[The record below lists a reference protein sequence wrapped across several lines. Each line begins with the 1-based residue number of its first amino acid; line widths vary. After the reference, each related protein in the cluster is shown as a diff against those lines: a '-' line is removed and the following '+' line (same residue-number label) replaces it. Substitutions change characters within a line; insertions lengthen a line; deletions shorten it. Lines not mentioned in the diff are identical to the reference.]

1 MQKGYGEM
9 IEFVRE
15 MDKNYLKIVNDTG
28 CSDYCMKMLEN
39 NVIEGFL
46 STRSVSVNN
55 QLSYLYD
62 ISGNI
67 PLEEKYSGKELSAD
81 DIVRIA
87 GLLRGIIEVSESY
100 MLNIDGVL
108 FDIRYIFCG
117 INDRSWNFVY
127 NSSEASNARDGIKR
141 VMEFIL
147 GKLDH
152 KDGNAVILGYGLYKR
167 VCHGEIPITRI
178 FDNIE
183 ELTEDKKDVEYEL
196 NRRQYPSVMPESII
210 QEEEKTS
217 PDYKKYIIPGAAVGV
232 AAVILAAVLSGAA
245 IAVVVFLI
253 CIAVFA
259 VCLIFKMRGQFWERI
274 VRREVDMPYEADT
287 PQLSVSRQNVMAG
300 VTSNIVD
307 NATVLMSMENTSLR
321 RIVKDGPRD
330 EYMLTQGNVSIG
342 SGASADILIKD
353 SGISRLHARL
363 TKEGEMYFIKDMN
376 STNGTWVNE
385 HRLSVYEMCPV
396 KNGDI
401 IRLAQSRFEL
411 IDTSE

>member
-1 MQKGYGEM
+1 M

-39 NVIEGFL
+39 NDIEGFL
-46 STRSVSVNN
+46 PTRSVSVNN

-67 PLEEKYSGKELSAD
+67 PLEEKYSGKELSAE

-87 GLLRGIIEVSESY
+87 GQIREIIEVSESY

-117 INDRSWNFVY
+117 INDMSWNFVY
-127 NSSEASNARDGIKR
+127 NSSAASDARDGIKR
-141 VMEFIL
+141 VLEFIL

-167 VCHGEIPITRI
+167 VCHGEIPITQV

-245 IAVVVFLI
+245 MAVVVFLI
-253 CIAVFA
+253 CIAVLAAF
-259 VCLIFKMRGQFWERI
+259 LIFKMRGQFWERI

>member
-1 MQKGYGEM
+1 M

-39 NVIEGFL
+39 NDIEGFL
-46 STRSVSVNN
+46 PTRSVSVNN

-67 PLEEKYSGKELSAD
+67 PLEEKYSGKELSAE

-87 GLLRGIIEVSESY
+87 GQIREIIEVSESY

-117 INDRSWNFVY
+117 INDMSWNFVY
-127 NSSEASNARDGIKR
+127 NSSAASDARDGIKR
-141 VMEFIL
+141 VLEFIL

-217 PDYKKYIIPGAAVGV
+217 PDYKKYIIPGVAVGV

-245 IAVVVFLI
+245 MAVVVFLI
-253 CIAVFA
+253 CIAVLAAF
-259 VCLIFKMRGQFWERI
+259 LIFKMRGQFWERI

-287 PQLSVSRQNVMAG
+287 PQMSVSRQNVMAG

-307 NATVLMSMENTSLR
+307 NATVLMSMGNTSLR

>member
-1 MQKGYGEM
+1 M

-39 NVIEGFL
+39 NDIEGFL
-46 STRSVSVNN
+46 PTRSVSVNN

-67 PLEEKYSGKELSAD
+67 PLEEKYSGKELSAE

-87 GLLRGIIEVSESY
+87 GQIREIIEVSESY

-117 INDRSWNFVY
+117 INDMSWNFVY
-127 NSSEASNARDGIKR
+127 NSSAASDARDGIKR
-141 VMEFIL
+141 VLEFIL

-210 QEEEKTS
+210 QEEERTS

-245 IAVVVFLI
+245 MAVVVFLI
-253 CIAVFA
+253 CIAVLAAF
-259 VCLIFKMRGQFWERI
+259 LIFKMRGQFWERI

>member
-1 MQKGYGEM
+1 MQKGYWEM

-39 NVIEGFL
+39 NDIEGFL
-46 STRSVSVNN
+46 PTRSVSVNN

-67 PLEEKYSGKELSAD
+67 PLEEKYSGKELSAE

-87 GLLRGIIEVSESY
+87 GQIREIIEVSESY

-117 INDRSWNFVY
+117 INDMSWNFVY
-127 NSSEASNARDGIKR
+127 NSSAASDARDGIKR
-141 VMEFIL
+141 VLEFIL

-217 PDYKKYIIPGAAVGV
+217 PDYKKYIIPGVAVGV

-245 IAVVVFLI
+245 MAVVVFLI
-253 CIAVFA
+253 CIAVLAAF
-259 VCLIFKMRGQFWERI
+259 LIFKMRGQFWERI

>member
-1 MQKGYGEM
+1 M

-15 MDKNYLKIVNDTG
+15 MDKNYLKIVNVTG

-39 NVIEGFL
+39 NDIEGFL
-46 STRSVSVNN
+46 PMRSVSVNN

-67 PLEEKYSGKELSAD
+67 PLEEKYSGKELSAE

-87 GLLRGIIEVSESY
+87 GQIREIIEVSESY

-117 INDRSWNFVY
+117 INDMSWNFVY
-127 NSSEASNARDGIKR
+127 NSSAASDARDGIKR
-141 VMEFIL
+141 VLEFIL

-245 IAVVVFLI
+245 MAVVVFLI
-253 CIAVFA
+253 CIAVLAAF
-259 VCLIFKMRGQFWERI
+259 LIFKMRGQFWERI

-287 PQLSVSRQNVMAG
+287 PQLSVSRQNVMVG

>member
-1 MQKGYGEM
+1 M

-39 NVIEGFL
+39 NDIEGFL
-46 STRSVSVNN
+46 PTRSVSVNN

-67 PLEEKYSGKELSAD
+67 PLEEKYSGKELSAE

-87 GLLRGIIEVSESY
+87 GQIREIIEVSESY

-117 INDRSWNFVY
+117 INDMSWNFVY
-127 NSSEASNARDGIKR
+127 NSSAASDARDGIKR
-141 VMEFIL
+141 VLEFIL

-217 PDYKKYIIPGAAVGV
+217 PDYKKYIIPGVAVGV

-245 IAVVVFLI
+245 MAIVVFLI
-253 CIAVFA
+253 CMAVLAAF
-259 VCLIFKMRGQFWERI
+259 LIFKMRGQFWERI

>member
-1 MQKGYGEM
+1 M

-39 NVIEGFL
+39 NDIEGFL
-46 STRSVSVNN
+46 PTRSVSVNN

-87 GLLRGIIEVSESY
+87 GQIREIIEVSESY

-117 INDRSWNFVY
+117 INDMSWNFVY
-127 NSSEASNARDGIKR
+127 NSSAASDARDGIKR
-141 VMEFIL
+141 VLEFIL

-217 PDYKKYIIPGAAVGV
+217 PDYKKYIIPGVAVGV

-245 IAVVVFLI
+245 MAVVVFLI
-253 CIAVFA
+253 CIAVLTAF
-259 VCLIFKMRGQFWERI
+259 LIFKMRGQFWERI

>member
-1 MQKGYGEM
+1 M

-39 NVIEGFL
+39 NDIEGFL
-46 STRSVSVNN
+46 PTRSVAVNN

-67 PLEEKYSGKELSAD
+67 PLEEKYSGKELSAE

-87 GLLRGIIEVSESY
+87 GQIREIIEVSESY

-117 INDRSWNFVY
+117 INDMSWNFVY
-127 NSSEASNARDGIKR
+127 NSSAASDARDGIKR
-141 VMEFIL
+141 VLEFIL

-217 PDYKKYIIPGAAVGV
+217 PDYKKYIIPGVAVGV

-245 IAVVVFLI
+245 MAIVVFLI
-253 CIAVFA
+253 CMAVLAAF
-259 VCLIFKMRGQFWERI
+259 LIFKMRGQFWERI

>member
-1 MQKGYGEM
+1 M

-39 NVIEGFL
+39 NDIEGFL
-46 STRSVSVNN
+46 PTRSVSVNN

-67 PLEEKYSGKELSAD
+67 PLEEKYSGKELSAE

-87 GLLRGIIEVSESY
+87 GQIREIIEVSESY

-117 INDRSWNFVY
+117 INDMSWNFVY
-127 NSSEASNARDGIKR
+127 NSSAASDARDGIKR
-141 VMEFIL
+141 VLEFIL

-245 IAVVVFLI
+245 MAVVVFLI
-253 CIAVFA
+253 CIAVLAAF
-259 VCLIFKMRGQFWERI
+259 LIFKMRGQFWERI

>member
-1 MQKGYGEM
+1 M

-39 NVIEGFL
+39 NDIEGFL
-46 STRSVSVNN
+46 PTRSVSVNN

-67 PLEEKYSGKELSAD
+67 PLEEKYSGKELSAE

-87 GLLRGIIEVSESY
+87 GQIREIIEVSESY

-117 INDRSWNFVY
+117 INDMSWNFVY
-127 NSSEASNARDGIKR
+127 NSSAASDARDGIKR
-141 VMEFIL
+141 VLEFIL

-217 PDYKKYIIPGAAVGV
+217 PDYKKYIIPGVAVGV

-245 IAVVVFLI
+245 MAVVVFLI
-253 CIAVFA
+253 CIAVLAAF
-259 VCLIFKMRGQFWERI
+259 LIFKMRGQFWERI

-363 TKEGEMYFIKDMN
+363 TKEGEMCFIKDMN

>member
-1 MQKGYGEM
+1 M

-28 CSDYCMKMLEN
+28 CSDYSMKMLEN
-39 NVIEGFL
+39 NDIEGFL
-46 STRSVSVNN
+46 PTRSVSVNN

-67 PLEEKYSGKELSAD
+67 PLEEKYSGKELSAE

-87 GLLRGIIEVSESY
+87 GQIREIIEVSESY

-117 INDRSWNFVY
+117 INDMSWNFVY
-127 NSSEASNARDGIKR
+127 NSSAASDARDGIKR
-141 VMEFIL
+141 VLEFIL

-217 PDYKKYIIPGAAVGV
+217 PDYKKYIIPGVAVGV

-245 IAVVVFLI
+245 MAVVVFLI
-253 CIAVFA
+253 CIAVLAAF
-259 VCLIFKMRGQFWERI
+259 LIFKMRGQFWERI

>member
-1 MQKGYGEM
+1 M

-39 NVIEGFL
+39 NDIEGFL
-46 STRSVSVNN
+46 PTRSVSVNN

-67 PLEEKYSGKELSAD
+67 PLEEKYSGKELSAE

-87 GLLRGIIEVSESY
+87 GQIREIIEVSESY

-117 INDRSWNFVY
+117 INDMSWNFVY
-127 NSSEASNARDGIKR
+127 NSSAASDARDGIKR
-141 VMEFIL
+141 VLEFIL

-217 PDYKKYIIPGAAVGV
+217 PDYKKYIIPGVAVGV

-245 IAVVVFLI
+245 MAVVVFLI
-253 CIAVFA
+253 CIAVLAAF
-259 VCLIFKMRGQFWERI
+259 LIFKMRGQFWERI

-287 PQLSVSRQNVMAG
+287 PQLSVSRQNVMVG

>member
-1 MQKGYGEM
+1 M

-39 NVIEGFL
+39 NDIEGFL
-46 STRSVSVNN
+46 PTRSVSVNN

-67 PLEEKYSGKELSAD
+67 PLEEKYSGKELSAE

-87 GLLRGIIEVSESY
+87 GQIREIIEVSESY

-117 INDRSWNFVY
+117 INDMSWNFVY
-127 NSSEASNARDGIKR
+127 NSSAASDARDGIKR
-141 VMEFIL
+141 VLEFIL

-217 PDYKKYIIPGAAVGV
+217 PDYKKYIIPGVAVGV

-245 IAVVVFLI
+245 MAVVVFLI
-253 CIAVFA
+253 CIAVLAAF
-259 VCLIFKMRGQFWERI
+259 LIFKMRGQFWERI

-307 NATVLMSMENTSLR
+307 NATVLMSTENTLLR

>member
-1 MQKGYGEM
+1 M

-39 NVIEGFL
+39 NDIEGFL
-46 STRSVSVNN
+46 PTRSVSVNN

-67 PLEEKYSGKELSAD
+67 PLEEKYSGKELSAE

-87 GLLRGIIEVSESY
+87 GQIREIIEVSESY

-117 INDRSWNFVY
+117 INDMSWNFVY
-127 NSSEASNARDGIKR
+127 NSSSASDARDGIKR
-141 VMEFIL
+141 VLEFIL

-210 QEEEKTS
+210 QEEERTS
-217 PDYKKYIIPGAAVGV
+217 PDYKKYIIPGVAVGV

-245 IAVVVFLI
+245 MAVVVFLI
-253 CIAVFA
+253 CIAVLAAF
-259 VCLIFKMRGQFWERI
+259 LIFKMRGQFWERI

>member
-1 MQKGYGEM
+1 M

-39 NVIEGFL
+39 NDIEGFL
-46 STRSVSVNN
+46 PTRSVSVNN

-67 PLEEKYSGKELSAD
+67 PLEEKYSGKELSAE

-87 GLLRGIIEVSESY
+87 GQIREIIEVSESY

-117 INDRSWNFVY
+117 INDMSWNFVY
-127 NSSEASNARDGIKR
+127 NSSAASDARDGIKR
-141 VMEFIL
+141 VLEFIL

-217 PDYKKYIIPGAAVGV
+217 PDYKKYIIPGVAVGV

-245 IAVVVFLI
+245 MAVVVFLI
-253 CIAVFA
+253 CIAVLAAF
-259 VCLIFKMRGQFWERI
+259 LIFKMRGQFWERI

-307 NATVLMSMENTSLR
+307 NATILMSMENTSLR

>member
-1 MQKGYGEM
+1 M

-39 NVIEGFL
+39 NDIEGFL
-46 STRSVSVNN
+46 PTRSVSVNN

-67 PLEEKYSGKELSAD
+67 PLEEKYSGKELSAE

-87 GLLRGIIEVSESY
+87 GQIREIIEVSESY

-117 INDRSWNFVY
+117 INDMSWNFVY
-127 NSSEASNARDGIKR
+127 NSSAASDARDGIKR
-141 VMEFIL
+141 VLEFIL

-167 VCHGEIPITRI
+167 VCHGEIPITQV

-183 ELTEDKKDVEYEL
+183 ELIEDKKDVEYEL

-217 PDYKKYIIPGAAVGV
+217 PDYKKYIIPGVAVGV

-245 IAVVVFLI
+245 MAFVVFLI
-253 CIAVFA
+253 CIAVLAAF
-259 VCLIFKMRGQFWERI
+259 LIFKMRGQFWERI

>member
-1 MQKGYGEM
+1 M

-39 NVIEGFL
+39 NDIEGFL
-46 STRSVSVNN
+46 PTRSVSVNN

-67 PLEEKYSGKELSAD
+67 PLEEKYSGKELSAE

-87 GLLRGIIEVSESY
+87 GQIREIIEVSESY

-117 INDRSWNFVY
+117 INDMSWNFVY
-127 NSSEASNARDGIKR
+127 NSSAASDARDGIKR
-141 VMEFIL
+141 VLEFIL

-217 PDYKKYIIPGAAVGV
+217 PDYKKYIILGVAVGV

-245 IAVVVFLI
+245 MAVVVFLI
-253 CIAVFA
+253 CIAVLAAF
-259 VCLIFKMRGQFWERI
+259 LIFKMRGQFWERI

>member
-1 MQKGYGEM
+1 M
-9 IEFVRE
+9 
-15 MDKNYLKIVNDTG
+15 
-28 CSDYCMKMLEN
+28 
-39 NVIEGFL
+39 
-46 STRSVSVNN
+46 
-55 QLSYLYD
+55 
-62 ISGNI
+62 
-67 PLEEKYSGKELSAD
+67 
-81 DIVRIA
+81 
-87 GLLRGIIEVSESY
+87 
-100 MLNIDGVL
+100 
-108 FDIRYIFCG
+108 
-117 INDRSWNFVY
+117 SWNFVY
-127 NSSEASNARDGIKR
+127 NSSAASDARDGIKR
-141 VMEFIL
+141 VLEFIL

-245 IAVVVFLI
+245 MAVVVFLI
-253 CIAVFA
+253 CIAVLAAF
-259 VCLIFKMRGQFWERI
+259 LIFKMRGQFWERI

>member
-1 MQKGYGEM
+1 M

-39 NVIEGFL
+39 NDIEGFL
-46 STRSVSVNN
+46 PTRSVSVNN

-67 PLEEKYSGKELSAD
+67 PLEEKYSGKELSAE

-87 GLLRGIIEVSESY
+87 GQIREIIEVSESY

-117 INDRSWNFVY
+117 INDMSWNFVY
-127 NSSEASNARDGIKR
+127 NSSAASDARDGIKR
-141 VMEFIL
+141 VLEFIL

-167 VCHGEIPITRI
+167 VCHGEIPITQV

-217 PDYKKYIIPGAAVGV
+217 PDYKKYIIPGVAVGV

-245 IAVVVFLI
+245 MAIVVFLI
-253 CIAVFA
+253 CMAVLAAF
-259 VCLIFKMRGQFWERI
+259 LIFKMRGQFWERI

>member
-1 MQKGYGEM
+1 M

-39 NVIEGFL
+39 NDIEGFL
-46 STRSVSVNN
+46 PTRSVSVNN

-67 PLEEKYSGKELSAD
+67 PLEEKYSGKELSAE

-87 GLLRGIIEVSESY
+87 GQIREIIEVSESY

-117 INDRSWNFVY
+117 INDMSWNFVY
-127 NSSEASNARDGIKR
+127 NSSAASDARDGIKR
-141 VMEFIL
+141 VLEFIL

-217 PDYKKYIIPGAAVGV
+217 PDYKKYIIPGVAVGV

-245 IAVVVFLI
+245 MAVVVLLI
-253 CIAVFA
+253 CIAVLAAF
-259 VCLIFKMRGQFWERI
+259 LIFKMRGQFWERI

>member
-1 MQKGYGEM
+1 M

-39 NVIEGFL
+39 NDIEGFL
-46 STRSVSVNN
+46 PMRSVSVNN

-67 PLEEKYSGKELSAD
+67 PLEEKYSGKELSAE

-87 GLLRGIIEVSESY
+87 GQIREIIEVSESY

-117 INDRSWNFVY
+117 INDMSWNFVY
-127 NSSEASNARDGIKR
+127 NSSAASDARDGIKR
-141 VMEFIL
+141 VLEFIL

-245 IAVVVFLI
+245 MAVVVFLI
-253 CIAVFA
+253 CIAVLAAF
-259 VCLIFKMRGQFWERI
+259 LIFKMRGQFWERI

>member
-1 MQKGYGEM
+1 M

-39 NVIEGFL
+39 NDIEGFL
-46 STRSVSVNN
+46 PTRSVSVNN

-67 PLEEKYSGKELSAD
+67 PLEEKYSGKELSAE

-87 GLLRGIIEVSESY
+87 GQIREIIEVSESY

-117 INDRSWNFVY
+117 INDMSWNFVY
-127 NSSEASNARDGIKR
+127 NSSAASDARDGIKR
-141 VMEFIL
+141 VLEFIL

-217 PDYKKYIIPGAAVGV
+217 PDYKKYIIPGVAVGV
-232 AAVILAAVLSGAA
+232 AAVILSAVLSGAA
-245 IAVVVFLI
+245 MAVVVFLI
-253 CIAVFA
+253 CIAVLAAF
-259 VCLIFKMRGQFWERI
+259 LIFKMRGQFWERI

-300 VTSNIVD
+300 VTGNIVD

>member
-1 MQKGYGEM
+1 M

-39 NVIEGFL
+39 NDIEGFL
-46 STRSVSVNN
+46 PTRSVSVNN

-67 PLEEKYSGKELSAD
+67 PLEEKYSGKELSAE

-87 GLLRGIIEVSESY
+87 GQIREIIEVSESY

-117 INDRSWNFVY
+117 INDMSWNFVY
-127 NSSEASNARDGIKR
+127 NSSAASDARDGIKR
-141 VMEFIL
+141 VLEFIL

-210 QEEEKTS
+210 QEEEKKS
-217 PDYKKYIIPGAAVGV
+217 PDYKKYIIPGVAVGV

-245 IAVVVFLI
+245 MAVVVFLI
-253 CIAVFA
+253 CIAVLAAF
-259 VCLIFKMRGQFWERI
+259 LIFKMRGQFWERI

-307 NATVLMSMENTSLR
+307 NATVLMSMGNTSLR

>member
-1 MQKGYGEM
+1 M

-39 NVIEGFL
+39 NDIEGFL
-46 STRSVSVNN
+46 PTRSVSVNN

-67 PLEEKYSGKELSAD
+67 PLEEKYSGKELSAE

-87 GLLRGIIEVSESY
+87 GQIREIIEVSESY

-117 INDRSWNFVY
+117 INDMSWNFVY
-127 NSSEASNARDGIKR
+127 NSSAASDARDGIKR
-141 VMEFIL
+141 VLEFIL

-217 PDYKKYIIPGAAVGV
+217 PDYKKYIIPGVAVGV
-232 AAVILAAVLSGAA
+232 AAVILSAVLSGAA
-245 IAVVVFLI
+245 MAMVVFLI
-253 CIAVFA
+253 CMAVLTAF
-259 VCLIFKMRGQFWERI
+259 LIFKMRGQFWERI

>member
-1 MQKGYGEM
+1 M

-39 NVIEGFL
+39 NDIEGFL
-46 STRSVSVNN
+46 PTRSVSVNN

-67 PLEEKYSGKELSAD
+67 PLEEKYSGKELSAE

-87 GLLRGIIEVSESY
+87 GQIREIIEVSESY

-117 INDRSWNFVY
+117 INDMSWNFVY
-127 NSSEASNARDGIKR
+127 NSSAASDARDGIKR
-141 VMEFIL
+141 VLEFIL

-210 QEEEKTS
+210 QEEERTS
-217 PDYKKYIIPGAAVGV
+217 PDYKKYIIPGVAVGV

-245 IAVVVFLI
+245 MAVVVFLI
-253 CIAVFA
+253 CIAVLAAF
-259 VCLIFKMRGQFWERI
+259 LIFKMRGQFWERI

>member
-1 MQKGYGEM
+1 M

-39 NVIEGFL
+39 NDIEGFL
-46 STRSVSVNN
+46 PMRSVSVNN

-67 PLEEKYSGKELSAD
+67 PLEEKYSGKELSAE

-87 GLLRGIIEVSESY
+87 GQIREIIEVSESY

-117 INDRSWNFVY
+117 INDMSWNFVY
-127 NSSEASNARDGIKR
+127 NSSAASDARDGIKR
-141 VMEFIL
+141 VLEFIL

-217 PDYKKYIIPGAAVGV
+217 PDYKKYIIPGVAVGV

-245 IAVVVFLI
+245 MAVVVFLI
-253 CIAVFA
+253 CIAVLAAF
-259 VCLIFKMRGQFWERI
+259 LIFKMRGQFWERI

>member
-1 MQKGYGEM
+1 M

-39 NVIEGFL
+39 NDIEGFL
-46 STRSVSVNN
+46 PTRSVSVNN

-67 PLEEKYSGKELSAD
+67 PLEEKYSGKELSAE

-87 GLLRGIIEVSESY
+87 GQIREIIEVSESY

-117 INDRSWNFVY
+117 INDMSWNFVY
-127 NSSEASNARDGIKR
+127 NSSAASEARDGIKR
-141 VMEFIL
+141 VLEFIL

-217 PDYKKYIIPGAAVGV
+217 PDYKKYIIPGVAVGV

-245 IAVVVFLI
+245 MAVVVFLI
-253 CIAVFA
+253 CIAVLAAF
-259 VCLIFKMRGQFWERI
+259 LIFKMRGQFWERI

>member
-1 MQKGYGEM
+1 M
-9 IEFVRE
+9 
-15 MDKNYLKIVNDTG
+15 
-28 CSDYCMKMLEN
+28 
-39 NVIEGFL
+39 
-46 STRSVSVNN
+46 
-55 QLSYLYD
+55 
-62 ISGNI
+62 
-67 PLEEKYSGKELSAD
+67 
-81 DIVRIA
+81 
-87 GLLRGIIEVSESY
+87 
-100 MLNIDGVL
+100 L

-217 PDYKKYIIPGAAVGV
+217 PDYKKYIIPGAAAGV

-245 IAVVVFLI
+245 MAVVVFLI

>member
-1 MQKGYGEM
+1 M

-39 NVIEGFL
+39 NDIEGFL
-46 STRSVSVNN
+46 PTRSVSVNN

-67 PLEEKYSGKELSAD
+67 PLEEKYSGKELSAE

-87 GLLRGIIEVSESY
+87 GQIREIIEVSESY

-117 INDRSWNFVY
+117 INDMSWNFVY
-127 NSSEASNARDGIKR
+127 NSSAASDARDGIKR
-141 VMEFIL
+141 VLEFIL

-217 PDYKKYIIPGAAVGV
+217 PDYKKYIIPGVAVDV

-245 IAVVVFLI
+245 MAVVVFLI
-253 CIAVFA
+253 CIAVLAAF
-259 VCLIFKMRGQFWERI
+259 LIFKMRGQFWERI

>member
-1 MQKGYGEM
+1 M

-39 NVIEGFL
+39 NDIEGFL
-46 STRSVSVNN
+46 PTRSVSVNN

-67 PLEEKYSGKELSAD
+67 PLEEKYSGKELSAE

-87 GLLRGIIEVSESY
+87 GQIREIIEVSESY

-117 INDRSWNFVY
+117 INDMSWNFVY
-127 NSSEASNARDGIKR
+127 NSSAASDARDGIKR
-141 VMEFIL
+141 VLEFIL

-217 PDYKKYIIPGAAVGV
+217 PDYKKYIIPGVAVGV

-245 IAVVVFLI
+245 MAVVVFLI
-253 CIAVFA
+253 CIAVLAAF
-259 VCLIFKMRGQFWERI
+259 LIFKMRGQFWERI

-376 STNGTWVNE
+376 STNGTWVK
-385 HRLSVYEMCPV
+385 C
-396 KNGDI
+396 I
-401 IRLAQSRFEL
+401 
-411 IDTSE
+411 

>member
-1 MQKGYGEM
+1 M

-39 NVIEGFL
+39 NDIEGFL
-46 STRSVSVNN
+46 PTRSVSVNN

-67 PLEEKYSGKELSAD
+67 PLEEKYSGKELSAE

-87 GLLRGIIEVSESY
+87 GQIREIIEVSESY

-117 INDRSWNFVY
+117 INDMSWNFVY
-127 NSSEASNARDGIKR
+127 NSSAASDARDGIKR
-141 VMEFIL
+141 VLEFIL

-245 IAVVVFLI
+245 MAVVVFLI

-330 EYMLTQGNVSIG
+330 EYMLTQGDVSIG

>member
-1 MQKGYGEM
+1 M

-39 NVIEGFL
+39 NDIEGFL
-46 STRSVSVNN
+46 PTRSVSVNN

-67 PLEEKYSGKELSAD
+67 PLEEKYSGKELSAE

-87 GLLRGIIEVSESY
+87 GQIREIIEVSESY

-117 INDRSWNFVY
+117 INDMSWNFVY
-127 NSSEASNARDGIKR
+127 NSSAASDARDGIKR
-141 VMEFIL
+141 VLEFIL

-217 PDYKKYIIPGAAVGV
+217 PDYKKYIIPGVAVGV

-245 IAVVVFLI
+245 MAVVVFLI
-253 CIAVFA
+253 CIAVLVAF
-259 VCLIFKMRGQFWERI
+259 LIFKMRGQFWERI

>member
-1 MQKGYGEM
+1 M

-39 NVIEGFL
+39 NDIEGFL
-46 STRSVSVNN
+46 PTRSVSVNN

-67 PLEEKYSGKELSAD
+67 PLEEKYSGKELSAE

-87 GLLRGIIEVSESY
+87 GQIREIIEVSESY

-117 INDRSWNFVY
+117 INDMSWNFVY
-127 NSSEASNARDGIKR
+127 NSSAASDARDGIKR
-141 VMEFIL
+141 VLEFIL

-217 PDYKKYIIPGAAVGV
+217 PDYKKYIIPGVAVGV

-245 IAVVVFLI
+245 MAFVVFLI
-253 CIAVFA
+253 CIAVLAAF
-259 VCLIFKMRGQFWERI
+259 LIFKMRGQFWERI

>member
-1 MQKGYGEM
+1 M

-39 NVIEGFL
+39 NDIEGFL
-46 STRSVSVNN
+46 PTRSVSVNN

-67 PLEEKYSGKELSAD
+67 PLEEKYSGKELSAE

-87 GLLRGIIEVSESY
+87 GQIREIIEVSESY

-117 INDRSWNFVY
+117 INDMSWNFVY
-127 NSSEASNARDGIKR
+127 NSSAASDARDGIKR
-141 VMEFIL
+141 VLEFIL

-217 PDYKKYIIPGAAVGV
+217 PDYKKYIISGVAVGV

-245 IAVVVFLI
+245 MAVVVFLI
-253 CIAVFA
+253 CIAVLAAF
-259 VCLIFKMRGQFWERI
+259 LIFKMRGQFWERI

>member
-1 MQKGYGEM
+1 M

-39 NVIEGFL
+39 NDIEGFL
-46 STRSVSVNN
+46 PTRSVSVNN

-67 PLEEKYSGKELSAD
+67 PLEEKYSGKELSAE

-87 GLLRGIIEVSESY
+87 GQIREIIEVSESY

-117 INDRSWNFVY
+117 INDMSWNFVY
-127 NSSEASNARDGIKR
+127 NSSAASDARDGIKR
-141 VMEFIL
+141 VLEFIL

-217 PDYKKYIIPGAAVGV
+217 PDYKKYIIPGVAVGV

-245 IAVVVFLI
+245 MAVVVFLI

-330 EYMLTQGNVSIG
+330 EYMLTQGDVSIG

>member
-1 MQKGYGEM
+1 M

-39 NVIEGFL
+39 NDIEGFL
-46 STRSVSVNN
+46 PTRSVSVNN

-67 PLEEKYSGKELSAD
+67 PLEEKYSGKELSAE

-87 GLLRGIIEVSESY
+87 GQIREIIEVSESY

-108 FDIRYIFCG
+108 FDIRYIFFG
-117 INDRSWNFVY
+117 INDMSWNFVY
-127 NSSEASNARDGIKR
+127 NSSAASDARDGIKR
-141 VMEFIL
+141 VLEFIL

-217 PDYKKYIIPGAAVGV
+217 PDYKKYIIPGVAVGV

-245 IAVVVFLI
+245 MAVVVFLI
-253 CIAVFA
+253 CIAVLAAF
-259 VCLIFKMRGQFWERI
+259 LIFKMRGQFWERI